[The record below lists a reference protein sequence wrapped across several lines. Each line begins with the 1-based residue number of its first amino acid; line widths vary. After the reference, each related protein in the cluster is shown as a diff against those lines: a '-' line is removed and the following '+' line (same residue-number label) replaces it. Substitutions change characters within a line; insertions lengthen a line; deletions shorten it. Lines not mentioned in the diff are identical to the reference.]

1 MRRILIFSAAAVLS
15 LAQGC
20 SMNEQTDMT
29 EGRSGVIE
37 INLYVQEHSVSKAVP
52 QVSEAMVHDINLF
65 MYDESGDLECFL
77 YSGNPGSILTLEA
90 DPDLRHYLYAVA
102 NVGDITAVEATKS
115 RQGLL
120 SMIWSADSPEDIAG
134 RQGELPMA
142 GSAILEQNPESLS
155 VSLPLR
161 RLLAKFRVIVDTSDL
176 DPDVSMFD
184 ITQVR
189 LRNMNRNVGFFSPGK
204 ALSADDVFGTGLTEE
219 GFGLAGIYTEGV
231 DFYIPENIQGDLL
244 SGNTDERAHIPPDPY
259 GDLCTYVEFT
269 VRYRSST
276 RYNNNL
282 IYRYYLHDGKNMDNF
297 DLMRNTMYTC
307 RTAFTGSG
315 INEDTWRIDVSG
327 MRDLVTS
334 VSVSPETVT
343 FMYEDETAQFTAE
356 VLPVTAE
363 SREVGWRT
371 TDRNVATVSDDGLVS
386 VVGDGTC
393 SIIATARDGSGKA
406 DTSEVI
412 SYIESKF
419 FKLVELPSTVY
430 PGIDGPI
437 TVEYEC
443 FPDGIPEI
451 TMKNTSLDERCAVLE
466 NGVITISNPDG
477 KQGRLGVFRVT
488 GELHGIVSTSAFT
501 VNGGNVDISRNAPTS
516 IYEGESAQ
524 IELRMRTPLGVQ
536 YTWSS
541 SDPEVAEITPDGT
554 VTGVRAG
561 SCRLKVITQTGARDS
576 MDFTVLP
583 AVVTSLEGDN
593 RVVNTFGLTEE
604 GRDWSGLT
612 RTLQIEKVTAPGLE
626 TVWEVR
632 DSDGNLS
639 NDILISPDGLINP
652 CSFTANG
659 AYTIICWDKDRR
671 FHSEPLTIEVYNLV
685 EYEVGLEGY
694 KVAYTSS
701 HGVYMITFSTRID
714 LESWRSLN
722 DYEREV
728 ILRYDIITYPDVFR
742 QLNHLGG
749 YDTPHIFINT
759 YYCGK
764 WYTGEGVLEDLEGG
778 LSTFGY
784 LLTDYT
790 DEESPTIAG
799 HKGTYYKFPS
809 PEDGSDSR
817 SWFFIKEKEHRF
829 FNRDEYI
836 GLK

>member
-1 MRRILIFSAAAVLS
+1 
-15 LAQGC
+15 
-20 SMNEQTDMT
+20 MN
-29 EGRSGVIE
+29 
-37 INLYVQEHSVSKAVP
+37 
-52 QVSEAMVHDINLF
+52 
-65 MYDESGDLECFL
+65 
-77 YSGNPGSILTLEA
+77 
-90 DPDLRHYLYAVA
+90 
-102 NVGDITAVEATKS
+102 
-115 RQGLL
+115 
-120 SMIWSADSPEDIAG
+120 
-134 RQGELPMA
+134 
-142 GSAILEQNPESLS
+142 
-155 VSLPLR
+155 
-161 RLLAKFRVIVDTSDL
+161 
-176 DPDVSMFD
+176 
-184 ITQVR
+184 
-189 LRNMNRNVGFFSPGK
+189 
-204 ALSADDVFGTGLTEE
+204 
-219 GFGLAGIYTEGV
+219 
-231 DFYIPENIQGDLL
+231 
-244 SGNTDERAHIPPDPY
+244 
-259 GDLCTYVEFT
+259 
-269 VRYRSST
+269 
-276 RYNNNL
+276 
-282 IYRYYLHDGKNMDNF
+282 
-297 DLMRNTMYTC
+297 
-307 RTAFTGSG
+307 
-315 INEDTWRIDVSG
+315 
-327 MRDLVTS
+327 
-334 VSVSPETVT
+334 
-343 FMYEDETAQFTAE
+343 
-356 VLPVTAE
+356 
-363 SREVGWRT
+363 
-371 TDRNVATVSDDGLVS
+371 
-386 VVGDGTC
+386 
-393 SIIATARDGSGKA
+393 
-406 DTSEVI
+406 
-412 SYIESKF
+412 
-419 FKLVELPSTVY
+419 
-430 PGIDGPI
+430 
-437 TVEYEC
+437 
-443 FPDGIPEI
+443 
-451 TMKNTSLDERCAVLE
+451 
-466 NGVITISNPDG
+466 
-477 KQGRLGVFRVT
+477 
-488 GELHGIVSTSAFT
+488 
-501 VNGGNVDISRNAPTS
+501 
-516 IYEGESAQ
+516 
-524 IELRMRTPLGVQ
+524 
-536 YTWSS
+536 
-541 SDPEVAEITPDGT
+541 
-554 VTGVRAG
+554 
-561 SCRLKVITQTGARDS
+561 
-576 MDFTVLP
+576 FTVLP

-626 TVWEVR
+626 TVWEIR